1 MTALAL
7 LQQLHELDVALEP
20 YLDGTLRYHAPK
32 GALTTALLD
41 AMRQHKPGRH
51 ALVAEW

>member
-1 MTALAL
+1 MTALDL
-7 LQQLHELDVALEP
+7 LQQLHERGGILTPDP
-20 YLDGTLRYHAPK
+20 DGTLRCRAPK
-32 GALTTALLD
+32 GMLTTALLD